1 MQVLYFGDNICSDCY
16 PSKHFA
22 NWGAVLLLEEM
33 DAEGYVCSDGTV
45 PGHEGDA
52 AAVVSGPNPKSRK
65 VLEVCHVHD
74 VEGWR
79 GVHFGPVASL
89 SAIAAVHFS

>member
-16 PSKHFA
+16 PSKRLA

-33 DAEGYVCSDGTV
+33 DAEGYICSDGTV

-52 AAVVSGPNPKSRK
+52 ADVVSRPNLKRRK
-65 VLEVCHVHD
+65 MLEVCHVHD
-74 VEGWR
+74 VEGWSTL
-79 GVHFGPVASL
+79 VQ
-89 SAIAAVHFS
+89 

>member
-52 AAVVSGPNPKSRK
+52 ANVVSGPNSKRRK

-74 VEGWR
+74 VEVWG
-79 GVHFGPVASL
+79 GGGSTLVQ
-89 SAIAAVHFS
+89 